1 MITLQFFRGRNN
13 NIVAKLS
20 SGKIALIDRNSP
32 LLPKEGERW
41 ECELVFEKQ
50 KFVVVRPIRRCV
62 RKFIAKCGC
71 LIYEHPHNEYKEVH
85 EDKYCK
91 KHARRITYK
100 CGHELMDNKQTGS
113 ENRDELCEQCKVEL
127 ELQQFFV
134 KVREIAENI
143 TPEPEYKRY
152 QSTWYE
158 EAKKLI
164 EDIRRTGK
172 LRQETHTYY
181 HEGDGYLD
189 GWRQETTRYYIKDGI
204 RVPEEANWDIVDTKL
219 WIQELPKEHW
229 IRELMEQ
236 ERAEEERVRT
246 RNRQLREQWLRE
258 NQEWF
263 EEISRLYNELSEKA
277 RDRLRYKIDP
287 YDGLFGEEPDAILI
301 LKEVKKNEEK
311 NNFERRLDRGASQ
324 QTSNFQ
330 SQRDC

>member
-1 MITLQFFRGRNN
+1 MITMITLQFFKGKG
-13 NIVAKLS
+13 NIVARLP
-20 SGKIALIDRNSP
+20 SGKIALVDRNSP

-50 KFVVVRPIRRCV
+50 NFAVVKPIRKCV

-71 LIYEHPHNEYKEVH
+71 LLYEHPHNEYKEVH

-100 CGHELMDNKQTGS
+100 CGHEFIDNRQTGS
-113 ENRDELCEQCKVEL
+113 ENRDEHCEQCKVEL

-143 TPEPEYKRY
+143 TLEPEYQSY

-164 EDIRRTGK
+164 EEIRRTGE
-172 LRQETHTYY
+172 LRQEMYTYY

-189 GWRQETTRYYIKDGI
+189 GWREETRRYYVKNGI
-204 RVPEEANWDIVDTKL
+204 RVPAEASWDIVDTKL
-219 WIQELPKEHW
+219 WIQGLEKGHW
-229 IRELMEQ
+229 IRELMER
-236 ERAEEERVRT
+236 EEKEEERVRA
-246 RNRQLREQWLRE
+246 RNRQRKEQWKQE

-263 EEISRLYNELSEKA
+263 TKINKLYNELSEKA
-277 RDRLRYKIDP
+277 KSTLRYKIDP
-287 YDGLFGEEPDAILI
+287 YDGLFGEDPDAILI
-301 LKEVKKNEEK
+301 LKTVKK
-311 NNFERRLDRGASQ
+311 
-324 QTSNFQ
+324 
-330 SQRDC
+330 